1 MEQGHTVMSDTP
13 KVVLITGASSGM
25 GAATAIR
32 LAREGARVMLAAR
45 RADRLEKVAQQVR
58 EAGGEARTCAT
69 DVTRLADVQAVV
81 HQTMEAFGRIDVVF
95 NNAGLMRIGP
105 IEKLTHEDIEQQIKV
120 NFLGAAWVLKEVVP
134 ILKKQNSGL
143 IISTSSVLGGR
154 KTRAN
159 AWIYA
164 GTKWAVTAMTEGLR
178 EELVGTRVRVCAIQP
193 GVVDTELF
201 DAFEVHP
208 TKYANIST
216 PIKPQE
222 VADLIAYIVNLP
234 WHFNIN
240 EIIMR
245 PTEQT
250 I

>member
-1 MEQGHTVMSDTP
+1 MSEA
-13 KVVLITGASSGM
+13 KVVMITGASSGI

-32 LAREGARVMLAAR
+32 LAADGAKVMLAAR
-45 RADRLEKVAQQVR
+45 REDRLRQVAEQVR
-58 EAGGEARTCAT
+58 QAGGEARICVT
-69 DVTRLADVQAVV
+69 DVTRLEDVQRLVR
-81 HQTMEAFGRIDVVF
+81 QTMEAYGRIDVVF

-105 IEKLTHEDIEQQIKV
+105 IEKLSHADIEQQIKV

-134 ILKKQNSGL
+134 ILRQQNSGL
-143 IISTSSVLGGR
+143 IINTSSVLGGR
-154 KTRAN
+154 KTRAT

-178 EELVGTRVRVCAIQP
+178 EELVGTRVRVCSLQP
-193 GVVDTELF
+193 GVIDTELF

-208 TKYANIST
+208 TKYANISS
-216 PIKPQE
+216 PLKPQE
-222 VADLIAYIVNLP
+222 VADFLAYLVNAP
-234 WHFNIN
+234 WHFNVN
-240 EIIMR
+240 EVVLR

>member
-1 MEQGHTVMSDTP
+1 MSEA
-13 KVVLITGASSGM
+13 KVVMITGASSGI

-32 LAREGARVMLAAR
+32 LAADGAKVMLAAR
-45 RADRLEKVAQQVR
+45 REDRLRQVAEQVR
-58 EAGGEARTCAT
+58 QAGGEARICVT
-69 DVTRLADVQAVV
+69 DVTRLEDVQRLVR
-81 HQTMEAFGRIDVVF
+81 QTMEAYGRIDVVF

-105 IEKLTHEDIEQQIKV
+105 IEKLSHADIEQQIKV

-134 ILKKQNSGL
+134 ILRQQNSGL
-143 IISTSSVLGGR
+143 IINTSSVLGGR
-154 KTRAN
+154 KTRAT

-178 EELVGTRVRVCAIQP
+178 EELVGTRVRVCSLQP
-193 GVVDTELF
+193 GVIDTELF

-208 TKYANIST
+208 TKYANISS
-216 PIKPQE
+216 PLKPHE
-222 VADLIAYIVNLP
+222 VADFLAYLVNAP
-234 WHFNIN
+234 WHFNVN
-240 EIIMR
+240 EVVLR

>member
-1 MEQGHTVMSDTP
+1 MSDSV
-13 KVVLITGASSGM
+13 KAVLITGASSGM
-25 GAATAIR
+25 GAATAVR
-32 LAREGARVMLAAR
+32 LARDGARVMLAAR
-45 RADRLEKVAQQVR
+45 RQDRLEQVARQVQ
-58 EAGGEARTCAT
+58 EAGGQARMCVT
-69 DVTRLADVQAVV
+69 DVTRLEDIQSLV

-95 NNAGLMRIGP
+95 NNAGLMRVGP
-105 IEKLTHEDIEQQIKV
+105 IEKLTHADIEQQIKV

-143 IISTSSVLGGR
+143 IINTSSVLGGR
-154 KTRAN
+154 KTRAT

-201 DAFEVHP
+201 DQFEVHP

-216 PIKPQE
+216 PIQPQE

-240 EIIMR
+240 EIILR

>member
-1 MEQGHTVMSDTP
+1 MSDDS
-13 KVVLITGASSGM
+13 KVALITGASSGM
-25 GAATAIR
+25 GAATAVR
-32 LAREGARVMLAAR
+32 LARDGARVMLAAR
-45 RADRLEKVAQQVR
+45 RKDRLEKVADEVR
-58 EAGGEARTCAT
+58 QAGGEARTC
-69 DVTRLADVQAVV
+69 VADVARLDHVQALIQ
-81 HQTMEAFGRIDVVF
+81 QTLEAFGRIDVVF

-105 IEKLTHEDIEQQIKV
+105 IEKLTHADIEQMIKV

-143 IISTSSVLGGR
+143 IINTSSVLGGR
-154 KTRAN
+154 KTRAT

-178 EELVGTRVRVCAIQP
+178 EELVGTRVKVCAIQP

-201 DAFEVHP
+201 EAFEVHP
-208 TKYANIST
+208 MKYANITT
-216 PIKPQE
+216 PIRPAE
-222 VADLIAYIVNLP
+222 VAELIAFLVNLP

-240 EIIMR
+240 EIILR